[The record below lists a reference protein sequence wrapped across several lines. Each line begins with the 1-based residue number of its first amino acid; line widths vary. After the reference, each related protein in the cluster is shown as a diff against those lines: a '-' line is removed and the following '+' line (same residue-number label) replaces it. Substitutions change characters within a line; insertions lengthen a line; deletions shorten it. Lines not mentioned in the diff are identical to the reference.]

1 MSMRTRVFRVDPK
14 SPRAE
19 AIAAAARTIRA
30 SGLVAFP
37 TETVYGL
44 GANALD
50 EAAVAKIFSAKG
62 RPANDPLIVHIKRFE
77 QLRLVARD
85 IPARAQE
92 LCQRYWPGPL
102 TLVLKKAE
110 RIPENLTAGLD
121 TVAVRMPDHEVALAL
136 LRAANAPI
144 AAPSANLFS
153 RPSPTS
159 AQHVLDDL
167 GDLVDVVLDG
177 GPTPIGVE
185 STILSL
191 MDDEPR
197 ILRPGGISVEALRR
211 ALPNLVYE
219 PQTLAEDIAAAPAPG
234 TMLRHYS
241 PCARVILFSGED
253 DAEVYA
259 AMRAEIASHDR
270 AGLLACDADAAE
282 FSDLDIAIERLGENA
297 DDAARR
303 LFAALRSLD
312 GQEVDC
318 ILARA
323 PEKTGMGLA
332 VWDRLLRAAA
342 GALVEVDAAP
352 ADCPMQR
359 N

>member
-1 MSMRTRVFRVDPK
+1 MSMRTRVFRVDPE

-19 AIAAAARTIRA
+19 AISAAARIIRA
-30 SGLVAFP
+30 GGLVAFP

-62 RPANDPLIVHIKRFE
+62 RPANDPLIVHIKHFE
-77 QLRLVARD
+77 QLRLVARG

-136 LRAANAPI
+136 LKAANAPI

-167 GDLVDVVLDG
+167 EGLVDVVLDG

-211 ALPNLVYE
+211 TLPNLVYE
-219 PQTLAEDIAAAPAPG
+219 PQALAEDIAAAPAPG

-241 PCARVILFSGED
+241 PCAQVILFSGED
-253 DAEVYA
+253 DAEVYS
-259 AMRAEIASHDR
+259 AMRAEIASHAR
-270 AGLLACDADAAE
+270 VGLLASDADAKA
-282 FSDLDIAIERLGENA
+282 FTDLDIAIERLGENA
-297 DDAARR
+297 DAAAHR

-312 GQEVDC
+312 GQELDC

-323 PEKTGMGLA
+323 PEKMGMGLA

-342 GALVEVDAAP
+342 GTLVEVDATP
-352 ADCPMQR
+352 ADRPMQR